1 MYSKRFLKVKMVW
14 NFAFVAKKIILL
26 VMIYTDKDKY
36 SDFLNDSV
44 TYLKQHGFENI
55 KADIDGY
62 ETPKSYAKK
71 GSDIVVTPDIVAE
84 KEGRKHIFDI
94 GLKSS
99 KPNLLKS
106 KWLFLNTLSN
116 LKSHRF
122 RLITTRGH
130 YKFTNEMLDDINLND
145 KKLIKI

>member
-1 MYSKRFLKVKMVW
+1 
-14 NFAFVAKKIILL
+14 
-26 VMIYTDKDKY
+26 MITTDKNKY
-36 SDFLNDSV
+36 SRFLNDSIN
-44 TYLKQHGFENI
+44 YLENLGFENI

-62 ETPKSYAKK
+62 DRPKSYTKV
-71 GSDIVVTPDIVAE
+71 GSDISITHDIVAE
-84 KEGRKHIFDI
+84 KNGRKHIFDI

-116 LKSHRF
+116 LKSHKF

-130 YKFTNEMLDDINLND
+130 YKFTNEMLSDINLND